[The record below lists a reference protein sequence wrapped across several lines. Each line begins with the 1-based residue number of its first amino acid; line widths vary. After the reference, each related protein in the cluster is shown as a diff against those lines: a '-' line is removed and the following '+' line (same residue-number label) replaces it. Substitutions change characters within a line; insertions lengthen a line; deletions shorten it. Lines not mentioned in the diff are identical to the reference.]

1 MYFFSILEYNLFYI
15 VPLVWTSPYITW
27 KNFMQNRACI
37 ELSRKKKKCVKI
49 VTKALTHLGD
59 TKKKG
64 TEHKIFIFLPSLF
77 NFHLYK

>member
-1 MYFFSILEYNLFYI
+1 MNL
-15 VPLVWTSPYITW
+15 
-27 KNFMQNRACI
+27 A
-37 ELSRKKKKCVKI
+37 EKKIKKCVKI
-49 VTKALTHLGD
+49 VFKALTHLGD